1 MIINLTQ
8 HAATAEQLAAGVVD
22 LDADRKAYVSELLTF
37 VGLPNM
43 ADVLDRA
50 QTLAAF
56 AYVVGEDMAA
66 EGEEVCA
73 MIGGAPFLMAALEA
87 ELKSSGIKPCYAFS
101 ERVSEEQT
109 QADGSVRKINVFK
122 HVGFVWAEV

>member
-1 MIINLTQ
+1 MILNLTQ
-8 HAATAEQLAAGVVD
+8 HAATSEQVAAGVVD

-37 VGLPNM
+37 VGLPTM
-43 ADVLDRA
+43 AEVLDRA

-56 AYVVGEDMAA
+56 AHVVGEDMAA

-101 ERVSEEQT
+101 ERVSEEKEV
-109 QADGSVRKINVFK
+109 DGKVIKTNVFK
-122 HVGFVWAEV
+122 HVGFVWAE